1 MSFAALSGE
10 TGQRIADLFAADA
23 QRFTSFSATFDD
35 ILFDFSRTSMTPAAR
50 DGLLAVLEAKGFAAQ
65 RAAMF
70 DGVRINTTE
79 DRRVLHTAL
88 RLPEGSTLTAEGE
101 DIAADVLESRAKCY
115 AFAEAVRSGEYA
127 NGDGAPF
134 TDVVNIGIGG
144 SDLGPLLVS
153 EALKTWMT
161 GPRLHFVSNVD
172 GAALTDVFATCDPK
186 RTLFIIA
193 SKSFSTIETMET
205 AKIALARMKE
215 VVADPGLH
223 FAALT
228 SKPEKAAEQFGI
240 PPERCFGFGDYV
252 GGRFSVWS
260 PIGLPLMIGLG
271 SALFG
276 EFLAGGHDADTH
288 FREAP
293 LAENLPVLMAC
304 VGVWHR
310 NLCGYATRAV
320 VPYDQRLALLPQFL
334 QQLDMESNGKRVT
347 VKGAAIGMDT
357 SPVVWGSA
365 GSNAQH
371 AYFQMLHQTEDVQ
384 PVEFM
389 VAAHSHTEG
398 LEGLHR
404 ILLANCL
411 AQQQALAIGR
421 SETQAEALMVADG
434 VPEAEAKALAPHR
447 TFPGN
452 RPSTLVMYK
461 QITPRTLGRLIAL
474 AENRTFTEGV
484 FWGVNSFDQWGV
496 ELGKVLATE
505 MLPHVEGAFSEDMVN
520 ETVSGALAHL
530 HTL

>member
-1 MSFAALSGE
+1 
-10 TGQRIADLFAADA
+10 
-23 QRFTSFSATFDD
+23 
-35 ILFDFSRTSMTPAAR
+35 
-50 DGLLAVLEAKGFAAQ
+50 
-65 RAAMF
+65 
-70 DGVRINTTE
+70 
-79 DRRVLHTAL
+79 
-88 RLPEGSTLTAEGE
+88 
-101 DIAADVLESRAKCY
+101 
-115 AFAEAVRSGEYA
+115 
-127 NGDGAPF
+127 
-134 TDVVNIGIGG
+134 
-144 SDLGPLLVS
+144 
-153 EALKTWMT
+153 
-161 GPRLHFVSNVD
+161 
-172 GAALTDVFATCDPK
+172 
-186 RTLFIIA
+186 
-193 SKSFSTIETMET
+193 
-205 AKIALARMKE
+205 
-215 VVADPGLH
+215 
-223 FAALT
+223 
-228 SKPEKAAEQFGI
+228 
-240 PPERCFGFGDYV
+240 
-252 GGRFSVWS
+252 
-260 PIGLPLMIGLG
+260 
-271 SALFG
+271 
-276 EFLAGGHDADTH
+276 
-288 FREAP
+288 
-293 LAENLPVLMAC
+293 
-304 VGVWHR
+304 
-310 NLCGYATRAV
+310 
-320 VPYDQRLALLPQFL
+320 
-334 QQLDMESNGKRVT
+334 
-347 VKGAAIGMDT
+347 MDT